1 MINLVFSETKRSF
14 YYLKEILKN
23 KIKINKI
30 IFYSN
35 NQGST
40 YNLIRKTRLKKNLIH
55 IRTNNINSQL
65 ILKKTNIKNNDV
77 NIVSTYSG
85 EIIKNENLLKL
96 NLIHC
101 HPGDL
106 PKFKGSTTIYYSL
119 ILNKNVCVSVF
130 VMNKRIDEGK
140 ILYKKFFG
148 KPKKISE
155 IENNFDHQIRAKTL
169 VEYLKKKKSKKKYKT
184 IKNNMHY
191 YIAHPLIRQLVLNK
205 NYLKKF
211 LNSKT

>member
-1 MINLVFSETKRSF
+1 MINLIFSETKRSN
-14 YYLKEILKN
+14 YYLKEILKKN
-23 KIKINKI
+23 IKINKI
-30 IFYSN
+30 LLYSKN
-35 NQGST
+35 RGST
-40 YNLIRKTRLKKNLIH
+40 YKLIKQNALGENLIYVA
-55 IRTNNINSQL
+55 TNDINSQS
-65 ILKKTNIKNNDV
+65 ILKKANIKKNEV
-77 NIVSTYSG
+77 NIISAYPG
-85 EIIKNENLLKL
+85 EIIKNKNLIKL

-140 ILYKKFFG
+140 ILYKKFFR

-169 VEYLKKKKSKKKYKT
+169 VEYLKKKKLKKKYKT
-184 IKNNMHY
+184 IKNNFHY

-205 NYLKKF
+205 HYLKKL

>member
-1 MINLVFSETKRSF
+1 MINLVFSETKRSN
-14 YYLKEILKN
+14 YYLKEILKK

-30 IFYSN
+30 LLYSKN
-35 NQGST
+35 RGST
-40 YNLIRKTRLKKNLIH
+40 YKLIKQNALGENLIYVA
-55 IRTNNINSQL
+55 TNDINSQS
-65 ILKKTNIKNNDV
+65 ILKKANIKKNEV
-77 NIVSTYSG
+77 NIISAYPG
-85 EIIKNENLLKL
+85 EIIKNKNLIKL

-130 VMNKRIDEGK
+130 VINKRIDEGK
-140 ILYKKFFG
+140 ILYKKFFR

-169 VEYLKKKKSKKKYKT
+169 VEYLKKKKLKKKYKT
-184 IKNNMHY
+184 IKNNLHY

-205 NYLKKF
+205 HYLKKL